1 MDEYHEIDLSLAV
14 LVKSA
19 IAVWIESSQQR
30 KDVDLSAVEQLFE
43 NCLAE
48 FIRLVNIRQSDVDRR
63 LEELKEEYEQGT
75 H

>member
-30 KDVDLSAVEQLFE
+30 KDVDPSTVEQLFE
-43 NCLAE
+43 NCLEE
-48 FIRLVNIRQSDVDRR
+48 FMRLVNIRQSEVDWR
-63 LEELKEEYEQGT
+63 LKELEEEYEQGN